1 MTVENEM
8 YTIIKDEMYALLD
21 KMVND
26 FNRNYD
32 KKKYNWILSGFSP
45 KIVSNMV
52 FVSSFESKYGN
63 MFENIIRG
71 ICELN
76 YGEENVPTTIKGVGI
91 TDEEYE
97 KYTETFNKSGQFIL
111 SKFDKKKNDGVLSQF
126 RADHLAQ
133 GTGRSRNPSTL
144 TQDELPKLLPKEPIL
159 SENIIAQPVDLAFYD
174 KFEGNW
180 KLFEIKAG
188 GDLDSSNAPK
198 NVEKML
204 KIYSSLGDK
213 KANLYFATLYHKNG
227 EGNTW
232 TGVVKKHLGPDSIL
246 IGEEF
251 WKQILRDISFD
262 EFMETYKK
270 AFESTGFNDRLTEL
284 IKETALNTI

>member
-144 TQDELPKLLPKEPIL
+144 TQDELPKLLSKEPIL

-227 EGNTW
+227 EGDTW

-262 EFMETYKK
+262 EFMETYQK

>member
-1 MTVENEM
+1 M
-8 YTIIKDEMYALLD
+8 
-21 KMVND
+21 
-26 FNRNYD
+26 
-32 KKKYNWILSGFSP
+32 
-45 KIVSNMV
+45 
-52 FVSSFESKYGN
+52 
-63 MFENIIRG
+63 
-71 ICELN
+71 
-76 YGEENVPTTIKGVGI
+76 GI

-144 TQDELPKLLPKEPIL
+144 TQDELPKLLSKEPIL

-232 TGVVKKHLGPDSIL
+232 TGVVKKHLGPDSIF

>member
-144 TQDELPKLLPKEPIL
+144 TQDELPKLLSKEPIL

-180 KLFEIKAG
+180 KLFEIKAE